1 MTRRVE
7 VLIPKDRVDSGVGK
21 LLPQQQGHL
30 LQVSEQSGSKSSIKR
45 EGGENCVSYLVELS
59 SIMFE
64 LWGRES
70 LKIKQRMLKK
80 KFYTVTEIICPQL

>member
-59 SIMFE
+59 PIMFE
-64 LWGRES
+64 LCGRES
-70 LKIKQRMLKK
+70 LKINKK
-80 KFYTVTEIICPQL
+80 KVENINSTPSRK